1 QHALQSA
8 FAVQNLCGFDTAAFI
23 PASIKDPLQRQAYT
37 DDLYTLLATHDDIE
51 RGKDLAG
58 SAEGGLVDIGA
69 MPTLSAAQAVF
80 KTTWGHLPD
89 REKWQVALE
98 DWNAKRLWRED
109 VRFDEVQTYLSQTT
123 RDALRLQRHCQHSEQ
138 DLLTWLNQLDPNA
151 EAIYHDT

>member
-8 FAVQNLCGFDTAAFI
+8 FAVQNLCGFDTDPFI
-23 PASIKDPLQRQAYT
+23 PASIKDPVQRQAYT
-37 DDLYTLLATHDDIE
+37 DDLYTLLTTHDDIE

-58 SAEGGLVDIGA
+58 FAEAGLVDIGA

-89 REKWQVALE
+89 REKWQAALQ

-109 VRFDEVQTYLSQTT
+109 VRFDEVQT
-123 RDALRLQRHCQHSEQ
+123 
-138 DLLTWLNQLDPNA
+138 
-151 EAIYHDT
+151 